1 VAIKPSSARQ
11 IDALVA
17 DLGADRAVTRDTAV
31 ARLTMIGARAVER
44 LMAVARSEAPA
55 AARAAALGALEA
67 IGDPRAR
74 DAILRA
80 VDDRDPA
87 VAVAAIGA
95 ARGYLRG
102 GHGAEALD
110 QLTRAALDR
119 SRDESVR
126 VAAIGVVGEL
136 ELSTIAPLL
145 EALRDDPQGGV
156 RALARSVGSGSSI
169 LGRRRW
175 GRRETARRETAR
187 RETAERE
194 TAQSD
199 ALKTL
204 TAAARHD
211 LPDDPDGLR
220 HAIVREGGSTPLPS
234 LLRVIEAVRE
244 REGQEPPSRRAAWMA
259 ARAAAHLALANRG
272 SRLGLYD
279 LRESLE
285 SADMRLPV
293 EFLAALSLVGDAS
306 CVEAVAAAH
315 ARSRDGWWREHL
327 AAAFRA
333 IVNREGLT
341 GRHGVMRKIARRWGK
356 RASELVG

>member
-44 LMAVARSEAPA
+44 LMAVAQSAAPG

-102 GHGAEALD
+102 RHGADALD
-110 QLTRAALDR
+110 RLTRAALDQ
-119 SRDESVR
+119 SRNESVR
-126 VAAIGVVGEL
+126 VAAVGAVGEL

-156 RALARSVGSGSSI
+156 RALARSAGSGSSTPAR
-169 LGRRRW
+169 LRW
-175 GRRETARRETAR
+175 GRRAA
-187 RETAERE
+187 
-194 TAQSD
+194 AQPD
-199 ALKTL
+199 TLNTL
-204 TAAARHD
+204 TAAARRD
-211 LPDDPDGLR
+211 LPEDPEVLR
-220 HAIVREGGSTPLPS
+220 HAIAREGGRAPLPS

-244 REGQEPPSRRAAWMA
+244 REGQESPSRRGAWMA

-285 SADMRLPV
+285 SADTRLPV
-293 EFLAALSLVGDAS
+293 EFLAALSVIGDAS

-333 IVNREGLT
+333 IVKREGLT
-341 GRHGVMRKIARRWGK
+341 RRHGVIRKIARRWGT
-356 RASELVG
+356 RANELVG